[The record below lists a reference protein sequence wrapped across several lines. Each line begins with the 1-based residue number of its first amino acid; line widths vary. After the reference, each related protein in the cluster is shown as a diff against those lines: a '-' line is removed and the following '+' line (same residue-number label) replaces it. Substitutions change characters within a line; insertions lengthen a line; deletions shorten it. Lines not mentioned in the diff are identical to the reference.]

1 MPFIPKDR
9 SIAPMQ
15 MVMNRLTVVLLLAF
29 PINLL
34 LGQDPCASLNYH
46 AFRAESFSGT
56 YTDLGALG
64 TDISVSGLDDGI
76 SGPQEIGFAFKYHCD
91 TFTQFI
97 FNTNGFIKLGVETT
111 PKTNLFF
118 SNAQSTSGGVFN
130 NADSNNVNLI
140 VAFNNDLESATGLPE
155 FKVYTGGTAPY
166 RVCTIQWK
174 NMREWSSDPATKQY
188 IDMDFQIKLYETT
201 NVIEFVYGD
210 WGPSANPSNYKTAA
224 CGLKGKS
231 NADDQLLVVV
241 KSSAAFWN
249 DVTFHNGN
257 YLANESF
264 NFGNPPDRPKPDPG
278 RTYRFTPTTSD
289 DLTVRQVYTMGQ
301 SSSYYSPAQIVSAN
315 IRNSG
320 FNTRSQIPVYLDVSG
335 AVTFRDTQYIPQ
347 LAFMQDARVSFE
359 GFDAH
364 TAGLCHIEVAV
375 GTDDSESDNTQQQ
388 TLESTALQLN
398 YATNEP
404 PSGAYGFLS
413 GVQGIYYNRYPVEG
427 SASITSVNAFIA
439 DNLPSVGKTVFGIVL
454 NASGQVLARSDNY
467 ILQESDLGQW
477 HEFTFPSP
485 PAVQN
490 SFFYAGMGMTS
501 SLTEFAPLGVQS
513 ETPLRPNTYYTSFVN
528 GTGLKPIDTTTFTWR
543 FMIGATLNG
552 TPPMAGTAS
561 GNAEICAYE
570 SASFKLEG
578 YTGFIKWQSSLD
590 GLTSWLDVTDGT
602 GTTSPQY
609 FTAPLT
615 STTFYRAQ
623 VFQPGYDAV
632 YSNIV
637 KADVTPSTPVITS
650 SGDALHSSAAQG
662 NQWFNQDGPIEGA
675 MGQDFLALEPGIY
688 YVIVTEGDCVSA
700 PSNSIELITVSL
712 STAISPDRTRLYPNP
727 AAERIYLS
735 GPVLSND
742 TKYTLRA
749 LDGKI
754 IRSEPVVPADGI
766 PVSQLLPGIYFL
778 VLEGPQGRETL
789 RFSKT

>member
-1 MPFIPKDR
+1 
-9 SIAPMQ
+9 
-15 MVMNRLTVVLLLAF
+15 MNKLTVVLLLAL
-29 PINLL
+29 PLNLL

-46 AFRAESFSGT
+46 AFRAESLAGT
-56 YTDLGALG
+56 YTDLGDLG
-64 TDISVSGLDDGI
+64 TDIQVSGLDDGI
-76 SGPQEIGFAFKYHCD
+76 SDPLDIGFTFEYQCQS
-91 TFTQFI
+91 FTQFI

-130 NADSNNVNLI
+130 SPDSNNVNLI
-140 VAFNNDLESATGLPE
+140 VVFNNDIESATGLPE
-155 FKVYTGGTAPY
+155 FKVYTSGTAPY

-210 WGPSANPSNYKTAA
+210 WGPSTNPSNYKTAA

-257 YLANESF
+257 YLSNESF

-278 RTYRFTPTTSD
+278 RTYRFTPTTSN

-301 SSSYYSPAQIVSAN
+301 SSAYYSPAQIVSAN

-335 AVTFRDTQYIPQ
+335 AVSFRDTQYIPQ
-347 LAFMQDARVSFE
+347 LAFMQDARISFN
-359 GFDAH
+359 GFDAR
-364 TAGLCHIEVAV
+364 TAGLCQIAVAV
-375 GTDDSESDNTQQQ
+375 GSDESESDNTKQQN
-388 TLESTALQLN
+388 LETTPLQLN
-398 YATNEP
+398 YATDEP

-413 GVQGIYYNRYPVEG
+413 GVQGIYYNRYPIEG

-454 NASGQVLARSDNY
+454 NASGQILARSDNY
-467 ILQESDLGQW
+467 ILQEGDLGKW

-485 PAVQN
+485 PVVED
-490 SFFYAGMGMTS
+490 SYFYAGMGMTS
-501 SLTEFAPLGVQS
+501 SLTEFSPLGVQI
-513 ETPLRPNTYYTSFVN
+513 EIPLRPNTYYTSFVN
-528 GTGLKPIDTTTFTWR
+528 GTGLTPIDTANSTWR

-552 TPPMAGTAS
+552 TPPIAGTAS
-561 GNAEICAYE
+561 GNTEICAYE
-570 SASFKLEG
+570 TASFTLEG
-578 YTGFIKWQSSLD
+578 YTGFITWQSSPD
-590 GLTSWLDVTDGT
+590 GLTQWLDVTDGT
-602 GTTSPQY
+602 GATSLQYVTT
-609 FTAPLT
+609 PLT
-615 STTFYRAQ
+615 ATTFYRAQ
-623 VFQPGYDAV
+623 VFQPGYEAV

-637 KADVTPSTPVITS
+637 KADVSPSTPVITS
-650 SGDALHSSAAQG
+650 SGDALHSSTTEG

-675 MGQDFLALEPGIY
+675 TGQDFLALEPGTY

-700 PSNSIELITVSL
+700 PSNSIELLTVSL
-712 STAISPDRTRLYPNP
+712 SNSISREQIILYPNP

-735 GPVLSND
+735 GPALSSD

-749 LDGKI
+749 VDGKI
-754 IRSEPVVPADGI
+754 IRSEPMVPGDGI
-766 PVSQLLPGIYFL
+766 PVSQLLPGIYL
-778 VLEGPQGRETL
+778 LILEGQQGRDIL
-789 RFSKT
+789 RFFKT